1 MRARR
6 LDRLASRGRSRIVQA
21 MSFHRLRALIIVLTI
36 LGLVAPRISAAVAV
50 AAPGMQTIVICTGD
64 GLQTIRIG
72 DDGKPVPVADHSHQC
87 VLSHA
92 ADTAMRVEPA
102 PVGLVFERVPV
113 AVSGDLIR
121 AHLLHA
127 PQPPPRAPPAA

>member
-1 MRARR
+1 
-6 LDRLASRGRSRIVQA
+6 
-21 MSFHRLRALIIVLTI
+21 MSCHRLRALIIVLTI
-36 LGLVAPRISAAVAV
+36 LGLVAPRISAAVAL

-72 DDGKPVPVADHSHQC
+72 EDGKPVPVADHPHDC

-102 PVGLVFERVPV
+102 PVGIVFDR
-113 AVSGDLIR
+113 ARITVSDDLIR
-121 AHLLHA
+121 ANLLHA
-127 PQPPPRAPPAA
+127 PRPPPRAPPAA